1 MRAGL
6 LDKSNS
12 QTSAALR
19 ITLPLGPGRL
29 FFWAKLTTDLCA
41 LPLGGRISQEAIH
54 ALRQMILTAGWPTSL
69 SDTSESL
76 NEVRKVQRDLSGCV
90 ILDFFSRI
98 ACHFTTLQ

>member
-1 MRAGL
+1 MLLWFFFFFFSFLSVPLWDSETVRAGL

-54 ALRQMILTAGWPTSL
+54 ALRQMILAGRLAYQS
-69 SDTSESL
+69 
-76 NEVRKVQRDLSGCV
+76 VR
-90 ILDFFSRI
+90 
-98 ACHFTTLQ
+98 HF